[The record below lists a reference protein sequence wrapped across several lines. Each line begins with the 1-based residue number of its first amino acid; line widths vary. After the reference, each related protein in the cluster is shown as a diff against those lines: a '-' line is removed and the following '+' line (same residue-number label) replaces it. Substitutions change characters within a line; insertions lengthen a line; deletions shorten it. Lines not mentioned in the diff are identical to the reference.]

1 MKNIADGLLAGT
13 AQISKGNAAK
23 RDRND
28 QFTLTAFGEVL
39 ADQRAQEK
47 FGRDQTLAE
56 IRAGGAKT
64 EGVRPNREAAILAQ
78 VQSMRGEPQYM
89 TTPPG
94 VLLEIATEIVDTV
107 RGSGTEPVQIQS
119 ATAVPAGTRALD
131 NERGIMVFDG
141 TSWTVDPDQSPIE

>member
-1 MKNIADGLLAGT
+1 
-13 AQISKGNAAK
+13 
-23 RDRND
+23 
-28 QFTLTAFGEVL
+28 
-39 ADQRAQEK
+39 
-47 FGRDQTLAE
+47 
-56 IRAGGAKT
+56 
-64 EGVRPNREAAILAQ
+64 
-78 VQSMRGEPQYM
+78 M